1 MIDFDNQTQLPIAT
15 HMLEQILAFLGGGD
29 VELLCVD
36 AQTMRTINKEHR
48 DKDETTDVLSF
59 PLARQVATI
68 PLGTI
73 VLCAEAITQAAV
85 EFGHSTDDE
94 AALLFLHGLLHLHGY
109 DHESD
114 NGEQRAKEA
123 EVVAHFGLPQSLI
136 VRADLPC

>member
-73 VLCAEAITQAAV
+73 VLCAEAITQAAA
-85 EFGHSTDDE
+85 EFGHNTDDE
-94 AALLFLHGLLHLHGY
+94 AALLFLHGLLHLQGY

-136 VRADLPC
+136 VRADLSC

>member
-73 VLCAEAITQAAV
+73 VLCAEAITQAAA
-85 EFGHSTDDE
+85 EFGHSTGDE
-94 AALLFLHGLLHLHGY
+94 AALLFLHGLLHLQGY

-136 VRADLPC
+136 VRADLSC

>member
-36 AQTMRTINKEHR
+36 AKTMRAINKEHR
-48 DKDETTDVLSF
+48 GKDESTDVLSF
-59 PLARQVATI
+59 PLARHVATI

-73 VLCAEAITQAAV
+73 VLCAEAITQAAA
-85 EFGHSTDDE
+85 EFGHSSDDE
-94 AALLFLHGLLHLHGY
+94 AALLFLHGLLHLQGF

-136 VRADLPC
+136 VRAHG

>member
-15 HMLEQILAFLGGGD
+15 RMLEQILAFLGGGD

-36 AQTMRTINKEHR
+36 SQTMRNINKEHR
-48 DKDETTDVLSF
+48 NKDESTDVLSF
-59 PLARQVATI
+59 PLARQIATI

-73 VLCAEAITQAAV
+73 VVCGEAIAQAAA
-85 EFGHSTDDE
+85 EFGHSIDDE
-94 AALLFLHGLLHLHGY
+94 MALLFLHGLLHLQGF

-123 EVVAHFGLPQSLI
+123 EVVAHFGLPPSLI
-136 VRADLPC
+136 VRVER

>member
-1 MIDFDNQTQLPIAT
+1 MIDFDNQTQLHIAIDR
-15 HMLEQILAFLGGGD
+15 LEQILHYLGGGD

-36 AQTMRTINKEHR
+36 SQTMRAINQEHR
-48 DKDETTDVLSF
+48 GKDESTDVLSF
-59 PLARQVATI
+59 PLAHEVATI

-73 VLCAEAITQAAV
+73 VVCAEAIMHAAA

-94 AALLFLHGLLHLHGY
+94 AALLFLHGLLHLQGY

-123 EVVAHFGLPQSLI
+123 AVVAHFGLPQSLI
-136 VRADLPC
+136 VRAEK